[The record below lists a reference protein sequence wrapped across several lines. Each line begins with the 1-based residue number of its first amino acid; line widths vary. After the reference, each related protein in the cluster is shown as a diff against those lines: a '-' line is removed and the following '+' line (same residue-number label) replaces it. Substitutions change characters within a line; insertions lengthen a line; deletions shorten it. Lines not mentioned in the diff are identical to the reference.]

1 MTHAEC
7 SMLVFSLA
15 ATAQM
20 LQLVVQW
27 WACTVVKWWAHSGT
41 GVGVC
46 RWPVVVRSTMDWVAR
61 GCTGGRLHLLPLSS
75 TILVRQREHI
85 WWRYTM

>member
-20 LQLVVQW
+20 LRLVV
-27 WACTVVKWWAHSGT
+27 HSGT
-41 GVGVC
+41 VVGAQ
-46 RWPVVVRSTMDWVAR
+46 WYR
-61 GCTGGRLHLLPLSS
+61 GGC
-75 TILVRQREHI
+75 V
-85 WWRYTM
+85 

>member
-20 LQLVVQW
+20 LRLGV
-27 WACTVVKWWAHSGT
+27 HSGT